1 MRTVLRRLLQGL
13 LFLAL
18 FPFLLDVPAG
28 ANASAESLLVTGAAP
43 NATVVTVEGRRTVVA
58 TAGRSSDPALV
69 LIHGFG
75 GSTFGWRHVM
85 EPLAA
90 SGWYVVALD
99 LPGFGLAEKGWGGAY
114 DHASHARFVLAV
126 MDQMQINQAVLAGH
140 SMGGNVVSW
149 VAALAPE
156 RIRALAL
163 IDAAIVSPTV
173 TPSSAAST
181 ALSLPPLRRATRIL
195 IRSAFTEATFGELL
209 SSAFAVKSAA
219 TPETIRGYAAASQL
233 EDWDLALLGILRDAG
248 ANALPATIEEIVAH
262 SGAAIPTLILWGSE
276 DSWVPITAG
285 EILHEALP
293 AATYVVL
300 PGLGHVPFEEA
311 PAAFTTAMQEW
322 LAALK

>member
-126 MDQMQINQAVLAGH
+126 MNQMQINLAVLAGH